1 MANARATTDVT
12 GTVDRRQRPE
22 PFGAPHVFLLVV
34 IDGDDPAATHRIVR
48 MDTVLGRGDE
58 AHFSIEDE
66 QVSKT
71 HCRIRVEGSVCT
83 IFDLGSRNGTTLN
96 GRRLPPNVGQR
107 LRHLDEIEIGNHRL
121 LLLAGRYRQERRS
134 AAA

>member
-1 MANARATTDVT
+1 MTSARTATDVT
-12 GTVDRRQRPE
+12 GTVDRRARPE
-22 PFGAPHVFLLVV
+22 PFGSPHVFLLVV
-34 IDGDDPAATHRIVR
+34 IDGDDPAGIHRIVR
-48 MDTVLGRGDE
+48 PDTVLGRGDE

-66 QVSKT
+66 QVSKS
-71 HCRIRVEGSVCT
+71 HCRIRVDGSVCT

-96 GRRLPPNVGQR
+96 GRKLPPNVGQR

-121 LLLAGRYRQERRS
+121 MLLAGRFRPARKS

>member
-1 MANARATTDVT
+1 MASARTVTDVT
-12 GTVDRRQRPE
+12 GTVDHRQRPE

-34 IDGDDPAATHRIVR
+34 IDGDDPAGTHRIVR
-48 MDTVLGRGDE
+48 PDTILGRGDE

-83 IFDLGSRNGTTLN
+83 IFDLGSRNGTTVN

-107 LRHLDEIEIGNHRL
+107 LRHLDEVEIGNHRL
-121 LLLAGRYRQERRS
+121 LLLAGRFRPARKS